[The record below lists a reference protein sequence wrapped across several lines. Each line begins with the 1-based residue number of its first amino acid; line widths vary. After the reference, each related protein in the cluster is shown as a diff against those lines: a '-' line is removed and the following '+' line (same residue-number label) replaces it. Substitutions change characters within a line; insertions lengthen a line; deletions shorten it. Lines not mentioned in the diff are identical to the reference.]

1 MLMYKKD
8 CDPVD
13 VLPSQVPTMEHRGWT
28 VAAAKEPVKKIAK
41 PTTEEF
47 ENGDN

>member
-28 VAAAKEPVKKIAK
+28 VTAAKEPAKKIAK
-41 PTTEEF
+41 PTTEEI

>member
-1 MLMYKKD
+1 MYKKD

-13 VLPSQVPTMEHRGWT
+13 VLACQVPTMEHRGWT